1 MEEQAL
7 GETRPRYGCPG
18 VGPPPPRH
26 NSHPHMAGRTPSP
39 WPPLRGWVSA
49 GPPLSSKEPTW
60 KPHRRCRLHRAERSR
75 VLEQTL
81 GVASLLPLSHFPPAA
96 GYLSEHVNSK
106 SRLWEQMQLKTQ
118 QRQRT
123 GVKGQRAGAVGLHPC
138 LW

>member
-26 NSHPHMAGRTPSP
+26 NSRPHMAGQTPSP

-60 KPHRRCRLHRAERSR
+60 KPHRRCRLDGAEGSR

-81 GVASLLPLSHFPPAA
+81 GVGSLPLLPGLLGSISGGIKEYSQRLLFTEHLLCEPA
-96 GYLSEHVNSK
+96 H
-106 SRLWEQMQLKTQ
+106 
-118 QRQRT
+118 
-123 GVKGQRAGAVGLHPC
+123 
-138 LW
+138 